1 MKRTIYRVSVL
12 ISILTLVVG
21 WTVWARQIDTQ
32 SFSYVIDYSREFG
45 PPYFVLNYND
55 TSPITSVSATSS
67 ANNVGFYLRVPDRV
81 SESKDL
87 SYITVKF
94 GPFMIGGKESGL
106 VYDIEMY
113 NFTQKGLQFNASGQQ
128 SYSTNLGTGNKTYES
143 HEYFQFRIE
152 YDFQNSDF
160 SKFSGDDNLESL
172 VTVEVNGG

>member
-1 MKRTIYRVSVL
+1 MKRIICRVAVFM
-12 ISILTLVVG
+12 SILTLVVG
-21 WTVWARQIDTQ
+21 GTVWAQLIDTQ
-32 SFSYVIDYSREFG
+32 SFSYVIDYSREFD
-45 PPYFVLNYND
+45 PPYFVLNHND

-87 SYITVKF
+87 SYINVKF
-94 GPFMIGGKESGL
+94 GPFMIGENESGL

-113 NFTQKGLQFNASGQQ
+113 NYTQTGLQFNESGKT
-128 SYSTNLGTGNKTYES
+128 SYLTNLGTGNKTYES
-143 HEYFQFRIE
+143 YEYFQFRIE
-152 YDFQNSDF
+152 YDFSNSDF